1 MLHLLVHAMNYNK
14 AKQTATEELKKLGM
28 KSYLN
33 KYPSELS
40 GGQQQRGAI
49 ARSLCLKPQ
58 VLLLDEPTASLDPA
72 NTDILV
78 TLLKSLAN
86 DGLTI
91 GISSQD
97 MNFVNKVM
105 DRAYYIENKKI
116 IEFCDSKQNLDNCPT
131 LKRFI
136 QQQ

>member
-1 MLHLLVHAMNYNK
+1 
-14 AKQTATEELKKLGM
+14 M

-40 GGQQQRGAI
+40 GGQQQRVAI

-58 VLLLDEPTASLDPA
+58 VLFLDEPTASLDPA